1 MSAMAVT
8 TDRTAL
14 GSLIREILESSKRGS
29 GKLTVSRVEKQFDR
43 ASRQDYARQ
52 LRALFDRRQMKDL
65 LADFRSALP
74 TLNAEIFPIQ
84 DPRRLAGVAAGL
96 GVRFHAKQFEGETG
110 KNLRGFYVNDHGISK
125 GPLIC
130 VNTADHPVA
139 VASAFWHEMGHHLTS
154 RTFDVARPAQLSF
167 SPGFENHLENPL
179 EIAADMVSVLAAY
192 PKPAA
197 RQLFEG
203 FVKTGK
209 TPDVDAL
216 VSRARAHLGTVA
228 GYDFQPGVP
237 ATENLHY
244 LAGMIHFIRLR
255 WALFS
260 EYQI

>member
-1 MSAMAVT
+1 MAAT
-8 TDRTAL
+8 TDRTPL
-14 GSLIREILESSKRGS
+14 GSLIREILVSSKRGA

-43 ASRQDYARQ
+43 TLHRDYAQQ
-52 LRALFDRRQMKDL
+52 LRTLFDRRHMKDL
-65 LADFRSALP
+65 LADFRSTLP
-74 TLNAEIFPIQ
+74 TLNAEIFPMQ

-110 KNLRGFYVNDHGISK
+110 KSLRGFYVNDRCISK

-130 VNTADHPVA
+130 VNTANHPVA

-167 SPGFENHLENPL
+167 SPGFENHMENPL

-197 RQLFEG
+197 RRLFEG

-209 TPDVDAL
+209 TPDIKAL
-216 VSRARAHLGTVA
+216 VSIARRHLRTAAGFDIPLKAPVA
-228 GYDFQPGVP
+228 Q
-237 ATENLHY
+237 NLHY
-244 LAGMIHFIRLR
+244 LAGVLHFIRLR